1 MYKAELVS
9 GTREVTK
16 REAIRIKD
24 YSSFQKLKDMPDN
37 AIIENVTGLF
47 VVHVENDKSDS
58 GKYDAFVIEQS
69 AGENYIH
76 TASQPFKESLEDIIY
91 EFIDD
96 SGYPTEQIDIQ
107 VKRFPSKNNSGS
119 ISKAVLV

>member
-24 YSSFQKLKDMPDN
+24 FSSFQKLKDMADN
-37 AIIENVTGLF
+37 SVIENVTGLF
-47 VVHVENDKSDS
+47 VVHVENDRSES
-58 GKYDAFVIEQS
+58 GEYDAFVIEQNS
-69 AGENYIH
+69 GENYVH
-76 TASQPFKESLEDIIY
+76 TASTPFYDSLSEILGD
-91 EFIDD
+91 FIDE
-96 SGYPTEQIDIQ
+96 SGYPEERIDIQ

>member
-1 MYKAELVS
+1 MYKADLVS

-24 YSSFQKLKDMPDN
+24 FSSFQKLKDMQDN
-37 AIIENVTGLF
+37 SVIENVTGLF
-47 VVHVENDKSDS
+47 VVHVENDRSDS
-58 GKYDAFVIEQS
+58 GEYDAFVIEQNG
-69 AGENYIH
+69 GENYVH
-76 TASQPFKESLEDIIY
+76 TASVPFYDSLSEILRD
-91 EFIDD
+91 FIDE
-96 SGYPTEQIDIQ
+96 SGYPEEQIDIQ

>member
-1 MYKAELVS
+1 MYKAELIS

-37 AIIENVTGLF
+37 AVIENVTGIF
-47 VVHVENDKSDS
+47 TVHVVNEKSDS
-58 GKYDAFVIEQS
+58 GEYDAFVIEQS
-69 AGENYIH
+69 GGENYIH
-76 TASQPFKESLEDIIY
+76 TASVPFHDSLSDILE
-91 EFIDD
+91 EFIDE
-96 SGYPTEQIDIQ
+96 SGYPMEKIDIQ
-107 VKRFPSKNNSGS
+107 IKRFPSKNNSGS

>member
-1 MYKAELVS
+1 MYKAELVA
-9 GTREVTK
+9 GTRKLTK
-16 REAIRIKD
+16 RESIRIKD
-24 YSSFQKLKDMPDN
+24 YSSFQKLKDMADN
-37 AIIENVTGLF
+37 SIIENVTGLF

-58 GKYDAFVIEQS
+58 GEYDAFVIEVGS
-69 AGENYIH
+69 GDNYIH
-76 TASQPFKESLEDIIY
+76 TASQPFKDSLEDILN
-91 EFIDD
+91 EFIDE

>member
-9 GTREVTK
+9 GTRELSK

-24 YSSFQKLKDMPDN
+24 YSSFQKLKDMADN
-37 AIIENVTGLF
+37 SIIEKVTGLF

-58 GKYDAFVIEQS
+58 GEYDAFVIEQS
-69 AGENYIH
+69 GGENYIH
-76 TASQPFKESLEDIIY
+76 TASVPFHDSLNDILS
-91 EFIDD
+91 EFIDET
-96 SGYPTEQIDIQ
+96 GYPTEQVDIQ

>member
-16 REAIRIKD
+16 REAVRIKD
-24 YSSFQKLKDMPDN
+24 FSSFQKLKNMADN
-37 AIIENVTGLF
+37 SIIENVTGLF
-47 VVHVENDKSDS
+47 VVHVVNEKSES
-58 GKYDAFVIEQS
+58 GEYDAYVIEQS
-69 AGENYIH
+69 SGENYIH
-76 TASQPFKESLEDIIY
+76 TASVPFHDSLEDILT
-91 EFIDD
+91 EFLDE
-96 SGYPTEQIDIQ
+96 SGYPEEQIDIQ

>member
-37 AIIENVTGLF
+37 AIIDNVTGLF

-58 GKYDAFVIEQS
+58 GEYDAFVIEQ
-69 AGENYIH
+69 GCGVNYIH
-76 TASQPFKESLEDIIY
+76 TASQPFKDSLESILS

-107 VKRFPSKNNSGS
+107 VKRFQSKNNSGS

>member
-9 GTREVTK
+9 GTRELNK
-16 REAIRIKD
+16 RESIRVKD
-24 YSSFQKLKDMPDN
+24 FSSFQKLKDMADN

-58 GKYDAFVIEQS
+58 GEYDAFVIEQS
-69 AGENYIH
+69 GGENYIY
-76 TASQPFKESLEDIIY
+76 TSSVPFHDSLEEILG

-96 SGYPTEQIDIQ
+96 TGYPTEQVDIQ

>member
-1 MYKAELVS
+1 MYKTELVS

-24 YSSFQKLKDMPDN
+24 FSSFQKLKDMPDD

-58 GKYDAFVIEQS
+58 GEYDAIVIEQNR
-69 AGENYIH
+69 GENYVH
-76 TASQPFKESLEDIIY
+76 TSSLPFHDSLSEILDV
-91 EFIDD
+91 FIDE
-96 SGYPTEQIDIQ
+96 SGYPDEQIDIR

>member
-1 MYKAELVS
+1 MYKAELIN
-9 GTREVTK
+9 GTRQMTK

-58 GKYDAFVIEQS
+58 GEYDAFVIEQS
-69 AGENYIH
+69 AGENYIY
-76 TASQPFKESLEDIIY
+76 TASQPFKDSLEDILN

>member
-37 AIIENVTGLF
+37 AIIESVTGLF
-47 VVHVENDKSDS
+47 VVHVENDKSES
-58 GKYDAFVIEQS
+58 GEYDAFVIEQS
-69 AGENYIH
+69 GGENYIH
-76 TASQPFKESLEDIIY
+76 TASVPFHDSLNDILS
-91 EFIDD
+91 EFIDET
-96 SGYPTEQIDIQ
+96 GYPTEQVDIQ

>member
-9 GTREVTK
+9 GTRDVTK
-16 REAIRIKD
+16 RESIRIKD
-24 YSSFQKLKDMPDN
+24 FSSFQKLKDMADN
-37 AIIENVTGLF
+37 SIIENVTGLF

-58 GKYDAFVIEQS
+58 GEYDAFVIEQN
-69 AGENYIH
+69 GGDNYIY
-76 TASQPFKESLEDIIY
+76 TSSAPFHDSLLDIIT
-91 EFIDD
+91 EFIDE